1 MKTWISLAVVA
12 CVASVIVAI
21 MFFPACRARSVQS
34 LPSDSSIPSIPSI
47 PSLPSIPHYFHQTT
61 ASEADIRNDL
71 GPTVENHPRLK
82 AIMARQ
88 VGEKER
94 EQRPFFYIIKGKS
107 ILAEIGQE
115 WPDEKPGW
123 LDTRLTDDE
132 IKEIG
137 EVVYEVVK
145 SRPHLKGE
153 LIFQAV
159 KKNREVIIYRR
170 DL

>member
-1 MKTWISLAVVA
+1 MKTCVPLVVVG
-12 CVASVIVAI
+12 CVVTVSTALVIA
-21 MFFPACRARSVQS
+21 PGC
-34 LPSDSSIPSIPSI
+34 SSQPV
-47 PSLPSIPHYFHQTT
+47 PSLPSVPHFLHQTT

-71 GPTVENHPRLK
+71 GPAVRDHPRVK

-94 EQRPFFYIIKGKS
+94 GQRPFFFIIKGKS

-115 WPDEKPGW
+115 WPDQKPGW
-123 LDTRLTDDE
+123 LDTRLTDAE
-132 IKEIG
+132 INEIG

-145 SRPHLKGE
+145 SRPHLKGV
-153 LIFQAV
+153 LTFQAV
-159 KKNREVIIYRR
+159 KKNREVVIYRR